1 MLDEWKK
8 EVSFDK
14 KYFPSLLERLV
25 NTQEQ
30 TMKKKKIWNQC
41 LEHVGYAH

>member
-30 TMKKKKIWNQC
+30 TMKKKICTQC